1 METVQG
7 YVILKAATFETGH
20 GFALGHNPG
29 APSPFVTWQFTEG
42 ENGHRDYYWG
52 RYGNSQAW
60 AQKDFDRRVDDYQQL
75 YHAAV
80 RHTELEPEG
89 VYRYYSTQRPV
100 DIGTYPKD
108 PDNPLTGFL
117 NYDERTS
124 VEHGAFRAWGEVIY
138 RSPLTPDQIYQYEL
152 RPSRDN
158 PDVRRTMA
166 EQAQVVG
173 IWEMRNHVPENRR
186 MTRYVHPGKFIAGK
200 RVTPEELARQ
210 CRLAQD
216 YPFVYTRGP
225 RPKKSPQIEGR

>member
-1 METVQG
+1 ME
-7 YVILKAATFETGH
+7 
-20 GFALGHNPG
+20 
-29 APSPFVTWQFTEG
+29 
-42 ENGHRDYYWG
+42 
-52 RYGNSQAW
+52 
-60 AQKDFDRRVDDYQQL
+60 QQ
-75 YHAAV
+75 
-80 RHTELEPEG
+80 EL
-89 VYRYYSTQRPV
+89 YRYYSTQRPV

-216 YPFVYTRGP
+216 YPFVYTRGL
-225 RPKKSPQIEGR
+225 KSPLKLREDNREALLCILSTQTQNDWKKWKS

>member
-1 METVQG
+1 ME
-7 YVILKAATFETGH
+7 
-20 GFALGHNPG
+20 
-29 APSPFVTWQFTEG
+29 
-42 ENGHRDYYWG
+42 
-52 RYGNSQAW
+52 
-60 AQKDFDRRVDDYQQL
+60 QQ
-75 YHAAV
+75 
-80 RHTELEPEG
+80 EL
-89 VYRYYSTQRPV
+89 YRYYSTQRPV

-117 NYDERTS
+117 NYDER
-124 VEHGAFRAWGEVIY
+124 
-138 RSPLTPDQIYQYEL
+138 
-152 RPSRDN
+152 
-158 PDVRRTMA
+158 
-166 EQAQVVG
+166 AQVVG

>member
-1 METVQG
+1 ME
-7 YVILKAATFETGH
+7 
-20 GFALGHNPG
+20 
-29 APSPFVTWQFTEG
+29 
-42 ENGHRDYYWG
+42 
-52 RYGNSQAW
+52 
-60 AQKDFDRRVDDYQQL
+60 QQ
-75 YHAAV
+75 
-80 RHTELEPEG
+80 EL
-89 VYRYYSTQRPV
+89 YRYYSTQRPV

-158 PDVRRTMA
+158 PDMRRIMA